1 MKANIRKCHLPLIK
15 KDEVVI
21 NLGETEVK
29 NGEYEKLL
37 GIKVDTKLIFNEH
50 LNNIISMASREV
62 NALSEVVPYT
72 SLSKKKTLMN
82 SFLTHNLII
91 ALLSGCSIA
100 VL

>member
-1 MKANIRKCHLPLIK
+1 
-15 KDEVVI
+15 
-21 NLGETEVK
+21 
-29 NGEYEKLL
+29 
-37 GIKVDTKLIFNEH
+37 
-50 LNNIISMASREV
+50 MASREV